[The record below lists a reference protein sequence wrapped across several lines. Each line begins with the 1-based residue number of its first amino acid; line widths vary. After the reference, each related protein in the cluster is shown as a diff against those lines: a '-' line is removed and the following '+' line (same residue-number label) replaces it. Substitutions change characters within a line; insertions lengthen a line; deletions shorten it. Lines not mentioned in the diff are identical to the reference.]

1 MERYIK
7 YLSTLAALFV
17 FWIITFLAGARLFG
31 CGFGTLE
38 KYLERYWGGFSSV
51 NVRCIYWLLLQLPV
65 YLWIYFRQIGRMKWI
80 YPQVLLRGGNFRRY
94 HRLEMLKNAGLVL
107 RYYFMGVGETYL
119 LSSFCGVTVIGD
131 ISFVVQTLFRQTVGM
146 GSLLLFALILH
157 EAAFPAVESFVLA
170 LLVQCGMILGG
181 KSVFTLNQMGR
192 DAGEAQTAC
201 LILAMICLALL
212 WEIERRLVFV
222 WLEKEMGESGHG

>member
-38 KYLERYWGGFSSV
+38 EYLERYWGGFSSV

-80 YPQVLLRGGNFRRY
+80 YPQILLRGGNFRRY

-107 RYYFMGVGETYL
+107 GYYFMGVGEMYL
-119 LSSFCGVTVIGD
+119 LSSFCGDTVIGD

-157 EAAFPAVESFVLA
+157 EAAFPAVESCAVRYDTWRQIGFHSESDGAGCRRGADSVSYIGYDMFGAA
-170 LLVQCGMILGG
+170 LG
-181 KSVFTLNQMGR
+181 
-192 DAGEAQTAC
+192 D
-201 LILAMICLALL
+201 
-212 WEIERRLVFV
+212 
-222 WLEKEMGESGHG
+222 